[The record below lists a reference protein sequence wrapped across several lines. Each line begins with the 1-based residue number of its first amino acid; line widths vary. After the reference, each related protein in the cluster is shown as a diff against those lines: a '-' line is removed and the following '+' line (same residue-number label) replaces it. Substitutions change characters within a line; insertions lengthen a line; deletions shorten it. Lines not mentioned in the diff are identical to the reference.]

1 MTVTFSSTSKLLVEE
16 GATDVAVVKGAT
28 DAVVVVDDVSILMPA
43 VVGRNKAATIV
54 PAVASITTLYN

>member
-43 VVGRNKAATIV
+43 VVGRNKADAANFGLKLV
-54 PAVASITTLYN
+54 PQ